1 MGRLFSEPRQ
11 SEHKIRHG
19 NEEKQAMKMVCL
31 NYNIVT
37 GDGID
42 SSDRILANH
51 RRPFFFFFGLEYKFP
66 FSCNGYSIHKWVK
79 SQSSRCVT
87 YMNIT

>member
-19 NEEKQAMKMVCL
+19 NEEKQAMKMACL

-37 GDGID
+37 GDGMD

-51 RRPFFFFFGLEYKFP
+51 RRPFFFFFLGFFL
-66 FSCNGYSIHKWVK
+66 SLIHIC
-79 SQSSRCVT
+79 RCRRTVGC
-87 YMNIT
+87 